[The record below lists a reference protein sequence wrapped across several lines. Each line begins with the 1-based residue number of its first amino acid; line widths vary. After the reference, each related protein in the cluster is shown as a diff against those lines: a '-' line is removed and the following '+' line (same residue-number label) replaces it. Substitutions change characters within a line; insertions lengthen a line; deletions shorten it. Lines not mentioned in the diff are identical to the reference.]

1 MFLYIFRRTSHNFR
15 GISVRGFTAD
25 GILKETASGQ
35 IIPLR
40 HVLVRQLV
48 LHLQLMEAFGTHFM
62 TSQLWWVGDL
72 ERQPSSPMHRPR
84 LSFSRDDTAV
94 FGFPMDVTD
103 DGSL

>member
-1 MFLYIFRRTSHNFR
+1 
-15 GISVRGFTAD
+15 
-25 GILKETASGQ
+25 
-35 IIPLR
+35 
-40 HVLVRQLV
+40 
-48 LHLQLMEAFGTHFM
+48 M

-84 LSFSRDDTAV
+84 LSYSRDDTAV